1 MLTNN
6 VVSLAEV
13 RKDGQ
18 ILVTLEALDGNLQ
31 TEQAL
36 SRIEKKQEREKS
48 KGANLLDVHPFW
60 VALEAGGGGGRKI
73 EERKK
78 VARPLFFFSFIFGF
92 LSPFNP
98 PSHFGRDL
106 VEPRGEVPAGSPC
119 REAEYRQIKGNC
131 LLFCFLVVQ
140 DFVFLLSSSGLM
152 R

>member
-1 MLTNN
+1 VLTNN

-48 KGANLLDVHPFW
+48 KGANLLDVHPFC

-78 VARPLFFFSFIFGF
+78 SSATVIFLFFHFWLLVSFQ
-92 LSPFNP
+92 SPFA
-98 PSHFGRDL
+98 FWQG
-106 VEPRGEVPAGSPC
+106 
-119 REAEYRQIKGNC
+119 
-131 LLFCFLVVQ
+131 
-140 DFVFLLSSSGLM
+140 SSGATW
-152 R
+152 

>member
-1 MLTNN
+1 LNQVLTNN

-78 VARPLFFFSFIFGF
+78 VARPLFFFF
-92 LSPFNP
+92 LSFLA
-98 PSHFGRDL
+98 S
-106 VEPRGEVPAGSPC
+106 
-119 REAEYRQIKGNC
+119 C
-131 LLFCFLVVQ
+131 LLSIPLRI
-140 DFVFLLSSSGLM
+140 LAGI
-152 R
+152 